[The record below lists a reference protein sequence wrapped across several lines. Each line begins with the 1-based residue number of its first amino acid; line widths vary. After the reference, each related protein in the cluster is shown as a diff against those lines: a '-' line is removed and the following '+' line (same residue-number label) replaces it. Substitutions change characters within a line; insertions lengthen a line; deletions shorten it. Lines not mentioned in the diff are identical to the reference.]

1 MKPAIVPATDEE
13 FSRFYGGMQVNGKWI
28 GRAVKRGRLVSAFG
42 GLIEATEGEWV
53 AFLDIPS
60 HERRPS
66 LYRHIRAA
74 FEDAKAQGAKVIKA
88 TCDMSIPRA
97 EALMKH
103 LGFEPTEETHE
114 GKAVWICLVSN

>member
-1 MKPAIVPATDEE
+1 MSTAIVPATDEE
-13 FSRFYGGMQVNGKWI
+13 FSRFYGGMQVNGKWV

-42 GLIEATEGEWV
+42 GLIEATEAEWV
-53 AFLDIPS
+53 AFLDVPS

-74 FEDAKAQGAKVIKA
+74 FDEAKRQGAKVIKA
-88 TCDMSIPRA
+88 TCDTSIPRA

-103 LGFEPTEETHE
+103 LGFEPTEEMFE
-114 GKAVWICLVSN
+114 DKVVWRWQL

>member
-1 MKPAIVPATDEE
+1 MKPEVVSATDEE
-13 FSRFYGGMQVNGKWI
+13 FSRFYGGMQVNGKWV

-42 GLIEATEGEWV
+42 GLIETAEGEWL

-74 FEDAKAQGAKVIKA
+74 FKEAKEQGAKVIKA
-88 TCDMSIPRA
+88 TCDKSIPRA

-103 LGFEPTEETHE
+103 LGFEPTEETLDD
-114 GKAVWICLVSN
+114 KVVWRWQL

>member
-1 MKPAIVPATDEE
+1 MKLAIVPATDEE

-28 GRAVKRGRLVSAFG
+28 GRAIKRGRLVSAFG
-42 GLIEATEGEWV
+42 GLIETTEGEWM
-53 AFLDIPS
+53 AFLDVPS

-74 FEDAKAQGAKVIKA
+74 FDEAKRQGAKVIKA

-97 EALMKH
+97 EALMTH
-103 LGFEPTEETHE
+103 LGFEPTEEMFE
-114 GKAVWICLVSN
+114 DKVVWRWQL

>member
-1 MKPAIVPATDEE
+1 MKPVIVPATDEE

-42 GLIEATEGEWV
+42 GLIETAEGEWV
-53 AFLDIPS
+53 AFLDVPS

-66 LYRHIRAA
+66 LYRHVRAA
-74 FEDAKAQGAKVIKA
+74 FDEAKEQGARVIKA
-88 TCDMSIPRA
+88 TCDTNIPRA

-103 LGFEPTEETHE
+103 LGFEPTDEMIDN
-114 GKAVWICLVSN
+114 KAVWRWQL